1 MENYEPIVPLH
12 LVNAEYDDFIGV
24 YKNFVSADL
33 CDEIVEKFDERLNI
47 SVSTNDV
54 WKSDKQFA
62 GAKLGKL
69 GRSDTCLLLETF
81 DKNLTEHVSQYIQA
95 CVLHYVD
102 QYDILQREVLYSPH
116 YKLQKTV
123 PGGGYHVWHYEA
135 GNIDTGT
142 RIISWMVYLNDLPS
156 GEGETEFFY
165 QRRRINPSKGTIVI
179 FPAQFTHTHRGL
191 TVLSQD
197 KYILTGWFYR
207 APKS

>member
-12 LVNAEYDDFIGV
+12 LVNAEYNDFIGV

-81 DKNLTEHVSQYIQA
+81 DKNLTEVANVNFGNFAILRPKPDETSVIIDYQKDPGEVSQTLLIPGDTNQ
-95 CVLHYVD
+95 LLKD
-102 QYDILQREVLYSPH
+102 KTGDIFEYYNPRL
-116 YKLQKTV
+116 
-123 PGGGYHVWHYEA
+123 
-135 GNIDTGT
+135 
-142 RIISWMVYLNDLPS
+142 
-156 GEGETEFFY
+156 
-165 QRRRINPSKGTIVI
+165 NPST
-179 FPAQFTHTHRGL
+179 QT
-191 TVLSQD
+191 
-197 KYILTGWFYR
+197 
-207 APKS
+207 